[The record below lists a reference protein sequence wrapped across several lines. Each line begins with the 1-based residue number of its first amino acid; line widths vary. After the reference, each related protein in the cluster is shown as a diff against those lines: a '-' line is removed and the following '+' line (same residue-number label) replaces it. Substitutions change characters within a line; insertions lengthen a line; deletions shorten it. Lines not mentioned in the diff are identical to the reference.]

1 MHLAKQLLLGAATCI
16 QMRARTLYSL
26 LFWLQLKRE
35 STEIDPNAGGSDT
48 DSIKNIL
55 MQLDSRVELS

>member
-26 LFWLQLKRE
+26 FFRLQLKRE
-35 STEIDPNAGGSDT
+35 STEINPNAGGSDT

-55 MQLDSRVELS
+55 M